1 MESLYFWDSFSLIQ
15 HSNSKPILKKLLLY
29 KNNSTLISRFFPKL
43 YPNPDSGGSFT
54 KWLTEKSTNLSSQ
67 NKVTFKVPNK
77 ANKNNLKKSI
87 EKIFK
92 VNVTKIN
99 IINKQARTKLTRGR
113 KIKVSGYKKAI
124 ITLKKGQSI
133 DLTTGI

>member
-1 MESLYFWDSFSLIQ
+1 MDRFHIYDKI
-15 HSNSKPILKKLLLY
+15 
-29 KNNSTLISRFFPKL
+29 ISPL
-43 YPNPDSGGSFT
+43 V
-54 KWLTEKSTNLSSQ
+54 TEKTTNLSEQ
-67 NKVTFKVPNK
+67 NKVVFKVPAS
-77 ANKNNLKKSI
+77 ANKKNLKSNI

-99 IINKQARTKLTRGR
+99 IINKQNRTKTSKG
-113 KIKVSGYKKAI
+113 KKVKVSGFKKAI

>member
-1 MESLYFWDSFSLIQ
+1 MDKIHLYD
-15 HSNSKPILKKLLLY
+15 KIL
-29 KNNSTLISRFFPKL
+29 FPVV
-43 YPNPDSGGSFT
+43 
-54 KWLTEKSTNLSSQ
+54 TEKSTNLSEL
-67 NKVTFKVPNK
+67 NKITFKVPDG
-77 ANKNNLKKSI
+77 ANKKNLKKNI

-99 IINKQARTKLTRGR
+99 IINKQNRTKLTRGKKVR
-113 KIKVSGYKKAI
+113 VSGYKKAI

>member
-1 MESLYFWDSFSLIQ
+1 MNKIHLYDKIVSPLV
-15 HSNSKPILKKLLLY
+15 
-29 KNNSTLISRFFPKL
+29 
-43 YPNPDSGGSFT
+43 
-54 KWLTEKSTNLSSQ
+54 TEKSTNLSEQ
-67 NKVTFKVPNK
+67 NKIVFKVSAS
-77 ANKNNLKKSI
+77 ANKKNLKTNI

-99 IINKQARTKLTRGR
+99 IINKQSRTKVSRGR
-113 KIKVSGYKKAI
+113 KVKVSGFKKAI

>member
-1 MESLYFWDSFSLIQ
+1 MNKIHLYDKILS
-15 HSNSKPILKKLLLY
+15 PIV
-29 KNNSTLISRFFPKL
+29 
-43 YPNPDSGGSFT
+43 
-54 KWLTEKSTNLSSQ
+54 TEKSTNLSEL
-67 NKVTFKVPNK
+67 NKIVFKVPNRADK
-77 ANKNNLKKSI
+77 KNLKKNI

-99 IINKQARTKLTRGR
+99 IINKQNRTKITRGK
-113 KIKVSGYKKAI
+113 KIKVSGFKKAI